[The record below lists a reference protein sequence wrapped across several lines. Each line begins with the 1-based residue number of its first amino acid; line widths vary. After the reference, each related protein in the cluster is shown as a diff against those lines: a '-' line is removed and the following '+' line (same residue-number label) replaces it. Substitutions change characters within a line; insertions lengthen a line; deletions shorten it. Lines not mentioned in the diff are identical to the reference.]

1 MLRLNYTLRWS
12 CDQLGRLYGS
22 LSSEEMAAVATLFFI
37 SLLEEMFYNLLSSIS
52 VSAKTMDE
60 EVMLIEPLA
69 IEEPPKAVAKC

>member
-1 MLRLNYTLRWS
+1 
-12 CDQLGRLYGS
+12 
-22 LSSEEMAAVATLFFI
+22 MAAFHLKKWLQWLPY
-37 SLLEEMFYNLLSSIS
+37 SLLAMFYNLLSSIS

>member
-1 MLRLNYTLRWS
+1 
-12 CDQLGRLYGS
+12 LYGS